1 MGKHADWET
10 ANVDIYIDAEGH
22 ESVTRTFKNITKLFT
37 RLVIVGVRHKLLEIN
52 FVPLTY
58 AQYEFIG
65 SGGYMLED
73 VMAIMV
79 NGECDIDSLIT
90 PELEL
95 DDWEKAI
102 ITRWDIEGCY

>member
-1 MGKHADWET
+1 
-10 ANVDIYIDAEGH
+10 VY
-22 ESVTRTFKNITKLFT
+22 
-37 RLVIVGVRHKLLEIN
+37 VINLLEIN

-95 DDWEKAI
+95 DD
-102 ITRWDIEGCY
+102 